1 MEFHGKRVT
10 VVGLARSGMA
20 ACKAL
25 ADRGARVQGTDRL
38 PREKLRGDLAVL
50 ESRGVGLATGG
61 HRSEDFLG
69 ADLIVISPGVPTD
82 MDLLTRA
89 RASGIPVWAEV
100 ELAFRLT
107 PARFLGI
114 TGTNGKSTTTSLLG
128 AMLEAAGFP
137 AVVAGNIGTALCE
150 VVTPL
155 GPSHWVVA
163 ELSSFQLETI
173 VAFRPHVA
181 VLLNLAPD
189 HLDRYANAADY
200 YAAKARIFLN
210 QTPEDFAVLNADD
223 PPTLEWAR
231 GLRSRT
237 HLFSRTRTV
246 GDGAFVRDGRLV
258 IRREGRTQAACG
270 VAEIR
275 IQGLHN
281 LENSLAAAAAAAA
294 IGVPAAAIGDALKCF
309 PGLPHRL
316 ELVAEAGG
324 VRYVNDSKGTNVG
337 AVVKSLQSYAGGVI
351 LIAGGKDKGGE
362 DPPAAGPGAGCH
374 SCPAGGRLPD
384 GGGAY
389 AGRRGTPRRRN
400 CHGGRHRAAVP
411 GVRQLRHVSRLRTP
425 RGRVP
430 GGRADV
436 RGAEGDGWTDTLSAG
451 VRPGD
456 PQRRLR
462 PNRGGCCARC
472 DWRAAGGRSCRG
484 RRPRGAHARTVG
496 CWPPRSSWWGWGS

>member
-10 VVGLARSGMA
+10 VVGLARSGVA
-20 ACKAL
+20 ACTAL

-38 PREKLRGDLAVL
+38 PREKLRGDLTAL
-50 ESRGVGLATGG
+50 EHRGVGLAAGG
-61 HRSEDFLG
+61 HRAEDFLD

-82 MDLLTRA
+82 MDLLTQARA
-89 RASGIPVWAEV
+89 RGIPVWAEV
-100 ELAFRLT
+100 ELASRLT
-107 PARFLGI
+107 TARFLGI

-137 AVVAGNIGTALCE
+137 VVVAGNIGTALCE
-150 VVTPL
+150 VVTTL

-189 HLDRYANAADY
+189 HLDRYAHVADY

-210 QTPEDFAVLNADD
+210 QTPQDFAVLNADD
-223 PPTLEWAR
+223 PPTLERAR
-231 GLRSRT
+231 GLRSQT
-237 HLFSRTRTV
+237 HLFSRTRTI
-246 GDGAFVRDGRLV
+246 GDGAFVRDGRVV
-258 IRREGRTQAACG
+258 IRREGRTEAACG

-294 IGVPAAAIGDALKCF
+294 IGVPAAAMGSALKRF

-337 AVVKSLQSYAGGVI
+337 AVVKSLESYAGGVI
-351 LIAGGKDKGGE
+351 LIAGGKDKGGDFAPLRPLVTARVKTLLLLGQARE
-362 DPPAAGPGAGCH
+362 ALRAQLAGACPMEEVSTLDAAVRRAAEIATAGDTVLLSPACASFDMFRDFEHRGDVFREAVL
-374 SCPAGGRLPD
+374 ALVARRETGGRT
-384 GGGAY
+384 
-389 AGRRGTPRRRN
+389 R
-400 CHGGRHRAAVP
+400 
-411 GVRQLRHVSRLRTP
+411 
-425 RGRVP
+425 
-430 GGRADV
+430 
-436 RGAEGDGWTDTLSAG
+436 
-451 VRPGD
+451 
-456 PQRRLR
+456 
-462 PNRGGCCARC
+462 
-472 DWRAAGGRSCRG
+472 
-484 RRPRGAHARTVG
+484 
-496 CWPPRSSWWGWGS
+496 

>member
-10 VVGLARSGMA
+10 VVGLARSGVA
-20 ACKAL
+20 ACTAL

-61 HRSEDFLG
+61 HRAEDFLG
-69 ADLIVISPGVPTD
+69 ADLIVISPGVPSD
-82 MDLLTRA
+82 MDLLTQARA
-89 RASGIPVWAEV
+89 RGIPVWAEV
-100 ELAFRLT
+100 ELASRLT

-137 AVVAGNIGTALCE
+137 VVVAGNIGTALCE
-150 VVTPL
+150 VVTRL

-189 HLDRYANAADY
+189 HLDRYANVADY

-210 QTPEDFAVLNADD
+210 QAPEDFAVLNADD
-223 PPTLEWAR
+223 PPALEWAR

-258 IRREGRTQAACG
+258 IRREGRAEAVCG

-281 LENSLAAAAAAAA
+281 LENGLAAAAAAAA
-294 IGVPAAAIGDALKCF
+294 IGVPAAAIGGALKRF

-337 AVVKSLQSYAGGVI
+337 AVAKSLESYAGGVI
-351 LIAGGKDKGGE
+351 LIAGGKDKGGDFAPLRPLVE
-362 DPPAAGPGAGCH
+362 ARVKTLLLLGQARDAIRAQLAGACPMEEVPTLDAAVRRAADIATPGDTVLLSPACASFDMFRDFEHRGDVFREAVLTLV
-374 SCPAGGRLPD
+374 ARRETGGR
-384 GGGAY
+384 
-389 AGRRGTPRRRN
+389 T
-400 CHGGRHRAAVP
+400 H
-411 GVRQLRHVSRLRTP
+411 
-425 RGRVP
+425 
-430 GGRADV
+430 
-436 RGAEGDGWTDTLSAG
+436 
-451 VRPGD
+451 
-456 PQRRLR
+456 
-462 PNRGGCCARC
+462 
-472 DWRAAGGRSCRG
+472 
-484 RRPRGAHARTVG
+484 
-496 CWPPRSSWWGWGS
+496 